1 METLQNALI
10 ILLFVV
16 VAFWYFGGFKLIR
29 FFRLKKI
36 KQQLMNPLDADAFKD
51 MHQNLTQG
59 RSLPVKIGF
68 NEYAILKRLTYK
80 DKWAEDAYKKDPA
93 NPVAAYFYT
102 GYLIEDMQQLRGTSQ
117 IDKLSASQI
126 EQIKQKLEKAEEIAK
141 QFADSKSS
149 PADAMA
155 MLIDIYIHPGRTADI
170 DILVHDNQQHLDDRI
185 DVVSRYLRALYPR
198 WGGSH
203 EMLQQQAEKFSAKG
217 GPLLAAKAIAYCHLM
232 EDRDQKEF
240 DALRKKQPLDSW
252 IKAYEQ
258 LPQAPALISSVYDYN
273 LLLAHKLFA
282 KFFLY
287 INDNKH
293 LKLAIINTNGHFS
306 ADEAINPHSK
316 EPIGFYDM
324 MAELGISSFKK

>member
-29 FFRLKKI
+29 FFRLKKL
-36 KQQLMNPLDADAFKD
+36 KQTLKSPLDAEPFNE
-51 MHQNLTQG
+51 MHQNLIQG
-59 RSLPVKIGF
+59 KSLPTKIGF

-80 DKWAEDAYKKDPA
+80 DRWTEDAYKKDPT
-93 NPVAAYFYT
+93 NPIAAYFYA

-117 IDKLSASQI
+117 VDKLSSNQV
-126 EQIKQKLEKAEEIAK
+126 EQLRQKLAQAENIAK
-141 QFADSKSS
+141 QFFDSKLN
-149 PADAMA
+149 PADAVS
-155 MLIDIYIHPGRTADI
+155 MLVDIYIHLGRSADI
-170 DILVHDNQQHLDDRI
+170 DTVVQINSDYLENRI

-203 EMLQQQAEKFSAKG
+203 ELLQQQAEKFAAKG

-232 EDRDQKEF
+232 EDQDQKEF
-240 DALRKKQPLDSW
+240 DALRKKQPLDNW

-258 LPQAPALISSVYDYN
+258 LPQTPALISSVYDYN
-273 LLLAHKLFA
+273 LLFAHKLFA

-287 INDNKH
+287 TNDKKH

-306 ADEAINPHSK
+306 LDETINPHSK
-316 EPIGFYDM
+316 EPIGFFDM
-324 MAELGISSFKK
+324 MAELGISKFN

>member
-1 METLQNALI
+1 METIQNLLI
-10 ILLFVV
+10 ILLLAA
-16 VAFWYFGGFKLIR
+16 VAFWYFGGFKLLC
-29 FFRLKKI
+29 FFRLKKL
-36 KQQLMNPLDADAFKD
+36 KQNLKNPLDAEPLKE

-59 RSLPVKIGF
+59 KSLPSKIGF

-80 DKWAEDAYKKDPA
+80 DKWAEDAYKK
-93 NPVAAYFYT
+93 NPPNPIAAYFYA
-102 GYLIEDMQQLRGTSQ
+102 GFLIEDIQQTRGTGQ
-117 IDKLSASQI
+117 VDKLSSNQV
-126 EQIKQKLEKAEEIAK
+126 EQLRQKLAQAEIIAQ
-141 QFADSKSS
+141 QFSDSKLS
-149 PADAMA
+149 PADAVA
-155 MLIDIYIHPGRTADI
+155 MLVDIYIHLGRSADI
-170 DILVHDNQQHLDDRI
+170 DTVVHINSVYLENRI

-203 EMLQQQAEKFSAKG
+203 ELLQQQAEKFAAKG

-232 EDRDQKEF
+232 EDKDQKEF

-287 INDNKH
+287 TNDNKH
-293 LKLAIINTNGHFS
+293 LKRAIINTNGHFS
-306 ADEAINPHSK
+306 VDEAINPHSK
-316 EPIGFYDM
+316 EPISFFDM
-324 MAELGISSFKK
+324 MAELGISKFN